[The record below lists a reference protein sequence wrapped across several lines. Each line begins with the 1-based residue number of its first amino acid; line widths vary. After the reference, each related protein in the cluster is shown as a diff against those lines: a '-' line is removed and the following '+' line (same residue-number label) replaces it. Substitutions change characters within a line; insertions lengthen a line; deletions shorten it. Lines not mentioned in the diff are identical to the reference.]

1 MREGSIGSIFIDC
14 STCILFLLVMAGYS
28 SAKTK
33 DQNSKITLNTTKSP
47 IALNITHISADSTTD
62 LDSTNK
68 VYSFPLGADF
78 EAEDD
83 DEDEYE
89 EDFELDGA
97 EDIEN
102 DQDYKPNRRKTL
114 SGNKRRHRRKLR
126 RSLDAKSDYLLPENF
141 VSLRRRDIP
150 VTYRLHDDLL
160 RYYRKGTRPV
170 THPHKIISVSMSV
183 FLYQIIKLDAVKNT
197 ISLSGSFELYWQDEF
212 LQWSPDAYEGS
223 TEIFLSSGDI
233 WIPEFSLYYSL
244 NFNDAVKLIS
254 NNDVRVNYTGHVRY
268 YLPFSTESLCNSVDV
283 KFFPF
288 DIQQCTLLFGSWA
301 HSNDSI
307 KYSLYSKNLSLI
319 DFYDNQEWQLDLSRS
334 HIIFYYV
341 FNLVIP
347 SAIITLVAVIGF
359 HTPSTSG
366 RMRDAKFRLGIMTLM
381 SMSMILLA
389 IVEDMPKFSISS
401 SRKGR
406 GSFSGIP
413 LIGLYYFMLLAIV
426 GLSTVTS
433 SMFVFVERDVR
444 LRRKIP
450 WYLRGLIVFDEW
462 MESGSSKL
470 GNGLRG
476 GSMKRTPYGCSNT
489 TAFNPFCRSNE
500 DLAAS
505 ESLLSST
512 AAIAASGGRLNGHR
526 RRTTQLNETS
536 SSTPTTGQLAG
547 KSYAQSIA
555 LSLLRLIPH
564 PQQASEESG
573 GGNHHV
579 LRRESPF
586 SMLISEQPSGNA
598 GGSSS
603 LELGA
608 ALASGAYHQETFS
621 NPLAG
626 TLESPPAPQSTAAAN
641 RRNLRRK
648 RLSLAHFDN
657 MAIYECFHQLIEEVT
672 GSVGRIEKT
681 VHGIRHELNGS
692 SLYHQQLLN
701 GYHDPNQMEAP
712 DEENDEDSRWQ
723 KAIRRLELL
732 SLAFYVTLLFTTM
745 FLFFYHDWYC
755 AIGHNPCGQPNLKCP
770 WMKSDPQH
778 PTCRI

>member
-1 MREGSIGSIFIDC
+1 MCFAFVFADSRTASAQNTNVLIDN
-14 STCILFLLVMAGYS
+14 SEKV
-28 SAKTK
+28 
-33 DQNSKITLNTTKSP
+33 SKIETNEEYTKHKF
-47 IALNITHISADSTTD
+47 NM
-62 LDSTNK
+62 
-68 VYSFPLGADF
+68 PLGAGPSLLESEDTD
-78 EAEDD
+78 EEDVELEDD
-83 DEDEYE
+83 DDS
-89 EDFELDGA
+89 DHSLSNSGV
-97 EDIEN
+97 
-102 DQDYKPNRRKTL
+102 KK
-114 SGNKRRHRRKLR
+114 SGNTTHLSRQNRKRRRRKLR
-126 RSLDAKSDYLLPENF
+126 RRALTAKSEYLLPENF
-141 VSLRRRDIP
+141 ASLRRKDIP

-170 THPHKIISVSMSV
+170 THPNKIISVSMSV

-254 NNDVRVNYTGHVRY
+254 NNDVRVNYTGHIRY

-334 HIIFYYV
+334 HIMSDGFLYDYLDPPLFWEMIVIDLVVVRQSFYYV

-401 SRKGR
+401 NRRGR

-444 LRRKIP
+444 LNRRIP
-450 WYLRGLIVFDEW
+450 WYLRAMLYLDDVLSKPTVRGIGLAK
-462 MESGSSKL
+462 SSFRRR
-470 GNGLRG
+470 NY
-476 GSMKRTPYGCSNT
+476 TCSSNA
-489 TAFNPFCRSNE
+489 AFNPFTRPSNE

-505 ESLLSST
+505 EALL
-512 AAIAASGGRLNGHR
+512 
-526 RRTTQLNETS
+526 TS
-536 SSTPTTGQLAG
+536 SATSAAPPGH
-547 KSYAQSIA
+547 SC
-555 LSLLRLIPH
+555 
-564 PQQASEESG
+564 
-573 GGNHHV
+573 
-579 LRRESPF
+579 ESP
-586 SMLISEQPSGNA
+586 IQT
-598 GGSSS
+598 
-603 LELGA
+603 
-608 ALASGAYHQETFS
+608 LA
-621 NPLAG
+621 PLAG
-626 TLESPPAPQSTAAAN
+626 DHANSAASMHASSADLRAPSQLGSRAASYSNQHYQDTYFNPATGPMESPPPPQSSAAAN
-641 RRNLRRK
+641 RRNLKRR
-648 RLSLAHFDN
+648 RLSLVHYDN
-657 MAIYECFHQLIEEVT
+657 MLIYECFHQLVEEL
-672 GSVGRIEKT
+672 VGCAERIERT
-681 VHGIRHELNGS
+681 IHSIRHDLS
-692 SLYHQQLLN
+692 SSQRNDYSQHPLARSPSL
-701 GYHDPNQMEAP
+701 ETE
-712 DEENDEDSRWQ
+712 DETKWQ
-723 KAIRRLELL
+723 RAIRRMELI

-755 AIGHNPCGQPNLKCP
+755 SIGHNPCGQPNLKCP
-770 WMKSDPQH
+770 WMKSNPSDPS
-778 PTCRI
+778 CRI